1 MSSLK
6 QKKNTKKAKVSQVF
20 KRRGEPRWETAKYGG
35 AAAAKLYKMG
45 SCDGSTAEPRTPP
58 PMTVDEMTPFL
69 WDLVKCLPNLKV
81 LNGKTITQELR
92 SSASHL

>member
-20 KRRGEPRWETAKYGG
+20 KRRGETAKYGG

-45 SCDGSTAEPRTPP
+45 SCGTAEPRTPP